1 MKFFELHPKPEYKHP
16 FYESY
21 KKEFKNMKQ
30 KSQLK
35 REQMQKRLDARDEY
49 VEKVVKDLNSKVSWR
64 KAANKKQDEFKDR
77 LENKKLYHYKWMQK
91 QK

>member
-49 VEKVVKDLNSKVSWR
+49 VEKVVKDLNSKASWR
-64 KAANKKQDEFKDR
+64 KA
-77 LENKKLYHYKWMQK
+77 
-91 QK
+91 